1 MNEEI
6 LENLNNRLD
15 DALDRSRKAIDDDE
29 LDQRIE
35 ELKMRAELTIRKNPL
50 KSVAAGLLAGFILGK
65 ILSSDD

>member
-6 LENLNNRLD
+6 LQNLNNRLD
-15 DALDRSRKAIDDDE
+15 EALDHSRNVIEDE
-29 LDQRIE
+29 ELNRRIE
-35 ELKMRAELTIRKNPL
+35 ELKMRTELMIRNNPL

>member
-6 LENLNNRLD
+6 LQNLNSRLD
-15 DALDRSRKAIDDDE
+15 EALDRSRKVIEDE
-29 LDQRIE
+29 ELNQRIE
-35 ELKMRAELTIRKNPL
+35 ELKMRAELMIRKNPL